1 MTMDPVFAFNG
12 DLDDVSN
19 FHTADR
25 VIDCAGGRD
34 PCCSGT
40 PWTVTLPGGTVRGTE
55 PGVWPVAIESQ
66 PAALKI
72 LQYATEG
79 QGDLLE
85 DNTEMIG
92 EALAQLAGGSSNA
105 GSGGKGSTDAGRGG
119 RGGTGGGGAGG
130 ATSDPDDVGAGDA
143 GLDGRSGSG
152 DGGCSASG
160 NPRIGG
166 LWAVLPA
173 LALLLRRRR
182 RG

>member
-1 MTMDPVFAFNG
+1 
-12 DLDDVSN
+12 
-19 FHTADR
+19 
-25 VIDCAGGRD
+25 
-34 PCCSGT
+34 
-40 PWTVTLPGGTVRGTE
+40 
-55 PGVWPVAIESQ
+55 VWPVAIESQ